1 MCTRFVYRGDNIIT
15 GFNFD
20 IDIVEW
26 NHKVINT
33 KDCFYIGIMRP
44 DGMRHSYHG
53 VNRNGNVGT
62 LLYVHGNLSGT
73 YQDSKDC
80 ITIADLVE
88 KFIQAEVSFDDVLQ
102 ILKERKIVYAADAT
116 MQAMLSDKHG
126 RTLVVEPG
134 IGWREDEG
142 RYSLITN
149 YSILAPESTRPFVMP
164 EDDRYEKA
172 SKMLNIYGNHFTV
185 TIAACMSFI
194 IPTVAFQQQWP
205 ENTLRRLFFNVDD
218 EHISA
223 AQEMIDAYT
232 KTVDTSLPVT
242 SRKTI
247 AEQYEAETR
256 ASAVMGNTISVIIA
270 LVGVLNFINSMVT
283 AIVSRKKEF
292 AMIQSV
298 GMTKRQLRKMLI
310 CEGLDYAAITLI
322 VSYIV
327 STLAV
332 GIGVRAMT
340 ANEFSTFHFT
350 LMPLMICTPILLAFA
365 VLIPFLCFKNL
376 EKQSI
381 VERLR
386 TE

>member
-1 MCTRFVYRGDNIIT
+1 MTMCTRFVYRGDNIIT

-172 SKMLNIYGNHFTV
+172 SKMLRQHR
-185 TIAACMSFI
+185 I
-194 IPTVAFQQQWP
+194 IWQ
-205 ENTLRRLFFNVDD
+205 ED
-218 EHISA
+218 SA
-223 AQEMIDAYT
+223 RI
-232 KTVDTSLPVT
+232 
-242 SRKTI
+242 
-247 AEQYEAETR
+247 
-256 ASAVMGNTISVIIA
+256 
-270 LVGVLNFINSMVT
+270 
-283 AIVSRKKEF
+283 F
-292 AMIQSV
+292 APIQSLKNGGILYVFPIFQTEEV
-298 GMTKRQLRKMLI
+298 GQKD
-310 CEGLDYAAITLI
+310 G
-322 VSYIV
+322 
-327 STLAV
+327 
-332 GIGVRAMT
+332 
-340 ANEFSTFHFT
+340 
-350 LMPLMICTPILLAFA
+350 
-365 VLIPFLCFKNL
+365 
-376 EKQSI
+376 
-381 VERLR
+381 
-386 TE
+386 

>member
-185 TIAACMSFI
+185 NNAFSILQAVCQEGIWATRVSFVYSAEKMRFIMFRIIIFHRLESMSFRI
-194 IPTVAFQQQWP
+194 YRSMKNYRIKDNLSVYKW
-205 ENTLRRLFFNVDD
+205 LLDSLF
-218 EHISA
+218 
-223 AQEMIDAYT
+223 
-232 KTVDTSLPVT
+232 
-242 SRKTI
+242 
-247 AEQYEAETR
+247 
-256 ASAVMGNTISVIIA
+256 
-270 LVGVLNFINSMVT
+270 
-283 AIVSRKKEF
+283 KK
-292 AMIQSV
+292 
-298 GMTKRQLRKMLI
+298 R
-310 CEGLDYAAITLI
+310 C
-322 VSYIV
+322 
-327 STLAV
+327 
-332 GIGVRAMT
+332 
-340 ANEFSTFHFT
+340 
-350 LMPLMICTPILLAFA
+350 
-365 VLIPFLCFKNL
+365 KN
-376 EKQSI
+376 
-381 VERLR
+381 
-386 TE
+386 